1 MELEAQA
8 AGRAYRV
15 LGERLASSGFLALQV
30 DYDGTADSA
39 GSDSDPGRVA
49 AWQASVRS
57 AVEFLRS
64 AGAQR
69 VSVIAMRLGATV
81 AASVARDCDLEALV
95 LWDPCESGRAFL
107 REQTLLRSVYLN
119 SQGLGPK
126 YGTGYLDDGAVE
138 TLGTLYSTATVTELT
153 DLKLSAC
160 PAPWAPRVLALFHP
174 QRPARNALREYLSA
188 ARVELDVAAEVEDV
202 TSAWPLE
209 ALVPDETLGKIVSW
223 LTAVSGANKSRV
235 TVSLDLEAIVS
246 TQDGDVL
253 EEIAYLGPHRLFTVL
268 TRPLASSGGAT
279 VVMLNSGRID
289 HTGPGRLWVELAR
302 QWAGAG
308 IRVAR
313 ADLSGLGDSPP
324 RAGSANDV
332 ARPPSATQDIDEI
345 ARALCPQDTSEVIL
359 MGLCSGAHLA
369 VEAALTSSVGGV
381 VALNVVFPIPPAPAA
396 YENGEPGGAKG
407 APTHLARLAV
417 RLRKAGS
424 HLPGHHLLG
433 GLGRRASDVKW
444 WFLHH
449 VMGRPAPAFELE
461 RLAVRGVSTLVICG
475 SYEGRLLQLGEAL
488 GLARAQRGHDFRL
501 HIFPDIDHTLFTQ
514 QTRRKVLPIVTE
526 WTLQRS
532 FGMAQE
538 PSRAASATASS
549 AP

>member
-15 LGERLASSGFLALQV
+15 LGERLASAGFLALQV

-39 GSDSDPGRVA
+39 GSASDPGRVA

-81 AASVARDCDLEALV
+81 AASVARDCALEALV

-107 REQTLLRSVYLN
+107 REQALLRSVYLN
-119 SQGLGPK
+119 DQGLGPE
-126 YGTGYLDDGAVE
+126 YGSGYRDDGSVE
-138 TLGTLYSTATVTELT
+138 TLGTLYSTETVAELT
-153 DLKLSAC
+153 NLKLTAL
-160 PAPWAPRVLALFHP
+160 PVPWAPRVLALFHP
-174 QRPARNALREYLSA
+174 QRPARNALREYLSTA
-188 ARVELDVAAEVEDV
+188 GVELDVAAEVEDV

-209 ALVPDETLGKIVSW
+209 ALVPEATLGRIVSW
-223 LTAVSGANKSRV
+223 LTEASAADKSRV
-235 TVSLDLEAIVS
+235 TVRLCLEAIVS
-246 TQDGDVL
+246 TPDGDVS
-253 EEIAYLGPHRLFTVL
+253 EEIVNLGPHGLFAVL
-268 TRPLASSGGAT
+268 TRPLASPGGAT

-289 HTGPGRLWVELAR
+289 HTGPGRLWVDLAR

-308 IRVAR
+308 ARVAR

-324 RAGSANDV
+324 RAGSATDV
-332 ARPPSATQDIDEI
+332 ARPPSATQDIDEM
-345 ARALCPQDTSEVIL
+345 ARALCPEGTSGVIL

-369 VEAALTSSVGGV
+369 VEAALTSPVGGV
-381 VALNVVFPIPPAPAA
+381 VALNVIFPIAPSPALNDYGRPDGPAAPPAR
-396 YENGEPGGAKG
+396 
-407 APTHLARLAV
+407 LARLV
-417 RLRKAGS
+417 VGLRKVGS
-424 HLPGHHLLG
+424 HVPGHHLVG
-433 GLGRRASDVKW
+433 GLARRASDVRW
-444 WFLHH
+444 WLLHH
-449 VMGRPAPAFELE
+449 VMGKPAPAFELE
-461 RLAVRGVSTLVICG
+461 RLAARGVSTLVICG
-475 SYEGRLLQLGEAL
+475 SYEGRLVRLGEAF

-501 HIFPDIDHTLFTQ
+501 HVFSDIDHTLFTQ
-514 QTRRKVLPIVTE
+514 QTRRKVLPLVTE

-532 FGMAQE
+532 SRMAPKPVQ
-538 PSRAASATASS
+538 AAPATASS